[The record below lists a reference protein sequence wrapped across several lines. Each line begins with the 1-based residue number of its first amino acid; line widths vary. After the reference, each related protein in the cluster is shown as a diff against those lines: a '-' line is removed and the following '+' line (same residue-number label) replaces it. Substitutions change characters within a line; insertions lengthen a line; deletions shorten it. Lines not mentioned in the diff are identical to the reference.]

1 MMKVRKNLKS
11 QKLISQ
17 SIQTHIKRIDGGLK
31 VPLRDNPALNKIG
44 PKCTPWIIFCTR
56 VHLHANICPRMR
68 TRPVRQKRCVC
79 AHKPDHITVRF
90 WSKIIFHLDLLL
102 TWPLIHHSGCG
113 KNSCTATDRSSLR
126 RQVHLWPRRAP
137 GAGRGT
143 FWPTFTHTQLAYM
156 RPVCAHGSQT
166 DLLFSLIYRN
176 IIRMALSH
184 RFAVP

>member
-1 MMKVRKNLKS
+1 MHSLNYLLYTCSPPCKHLSSYEDKTCPPKKDASVRTNQTTLQCVFGLKS
-11 QKLISQ
+11 
-17 SIQTHIKRIDGGLK
+17 
-31 VPLRDNPALNKIG
+31 
-44 PKCTPWIIFCTR
+44 F
-56 VHLHANICPRMR
+56 
-68 TRPVRQKRCVC
+68 
-79 AHKPDHITVRF
+79 
-90 WSKIIFHLDLLL
+90 FHLNLLL

-156 RPVCAHGSQT
+156 RPVCAHWSQT